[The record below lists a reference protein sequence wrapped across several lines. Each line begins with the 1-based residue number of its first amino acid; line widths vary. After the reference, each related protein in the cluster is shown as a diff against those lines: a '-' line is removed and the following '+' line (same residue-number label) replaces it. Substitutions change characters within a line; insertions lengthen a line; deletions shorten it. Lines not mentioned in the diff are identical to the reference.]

1 MDNGVIISLI
11 LGGASI
17 VSYVCFGLIPNIRK
31 SRIERLEIQRTR
43 LFRDI
48 QLFYNIEEELLDYIV
63 SISSNI
69 NKSSLKIKIRDVVS
83 CRLNEDVLSDYS
95 KPSVYKKYIK

>member
-1 MDNGVIISLI
+1 MEAGIIISLI

-17 VSYVCFGLIPNIRK
+17 VSSICFGLIPNIRK
-31 SRIERLEIQRTR
+31 SKIERIETQRDK

-48 QLFYNIEEELLDYIV
+48 RLLYEIENELLIKLEQYGC
-63 SISSNI
+63 
-69 NKSSLKIKIRDVVS
+69 NKSSTQKDVRKSVS
-83 CRLNEDVLSDYS
+83 DKYNGEVLSDYS